1 MFRNCKALTTAP
13 ALPETTLKEDCYY
26 GMFCYCTALTT
37 APVLPATTL
46 VADCYKYMFYGCSSL
61 NAVTC
66 LATEGF
72 GAEDCLGS
80 WLEDT
85 ANNGILTVA
94 SGTSTTSTKW
104 VQGTNYPS
112 NWTIVELATIGIAK
126 AKLSTG
132 SDVETDVTWVQLWEN
147 GPKWATIN
155 VGVASTSATGTDLY
169 GGYYTWGGSAAQVAG
184 SFTDGHNTGSADL
197 SNTSNPITD
206 TATKLWGNNWR
217 MPTQAELQAL
227 KANCTWSASSA
238 GCTVTGKGDYAS
250 GSIFLPFAGCFD
262 YDYKTVSGAGSSG
275 SYWSS
280 TYYDDGENDSAYD
293 MYFNSSTPSVSEH
306 NRKYGYSVRAVLAN

>member
-1 MFRNCKALTTAP
+1 MKKSIILAAAVAALTMFASCQ
-13 ALPETTLKEDCYY
+13 KED
-26 GMFCYCTALTT
+26 
-37 APVLPATTL
+37 L
-46 VADCYKYMFYGCSSL
+46 VNESD
-61 NAVTC
+61 
-66 LATEGF
+66 
-72 GAEDCLGS
+72 
-80 WLEDT
+80 
-85 ANNGILTVA
+85 
-94 SGTSTTSTKW
+94 GTGNDLVFT
-104 VQGTNYPS
+104 
-112 NWTIVELATIGIAK
+112 ATIDN
-126 AKLSTG
+126 S
-132 SDVETDVTWVQLWEN
+132 
-147 GPKWATIN
+147 
-155 VGVASTSATGTDLY
+155 
-169 GGYYTWGGSAAQVAG
+169 
-184 SFTDGHNTGSADL
+184 
-197 SNTSNPITD
+197 
-206 TATKLWGNNWR
+206 ATKLWGNNWR

>member
-1 MFRNCKALTTAP
+1 MFYNCEALTQAP
-13 ALPETTLKEDCYY
+13 ALSATTLVKSCYES
-26 GMFCYCTALTT
+26 MFYNCEALTT

-46 VADCYKYMFYGCSSL
+46 VANCYKYMFYDCSSL

-66 LATEGF
+66 LATYIS
-72 GAEDCLGS
+72 ADDCTYD
-80 WLEDT
+80 WLSGVASSGT
-85 ANNGILTVA
+85 LTVPN
-94 SGTSTTSTKW
+94 GMED
-104 VQGTNYPS
+104 
-112 NWTIVELATIGIAK
+112 NWTKNSSSGYPTGWTIAELATIGIAK
-126 AKLSTG
+126 AKLDGTN
-132 SDVETDVTWVQLWEN
+132 ETDVTWVQLWEN

-155 VGVASTSATGTDLY
+155 VGVASTSATGADLY

-184 SFTDGHNTGSADL
+184 SFTDDHNFGTTNL

-217 MPTQAELQAL
+217 MPTQTELQAL
-227 KANCTWSASSA
+227 KTNCTWSASSA

-250 GSIFLPFAGCFD
+250 GSIFLPFAGYFD
-262 YDYKTVSGAGSSG
+262 YDSKTVSGAGTFG
-275 SYWSS
+275 DYWSS
-280 TYYDDGENDSAYD
+280 TYYDDGGANDNAYD

>member
-1 MFRNCKALTTAP
+1 MFYNCEALTTAP
-13 ALPETTLKEDCYY
+13 ALPATTLKEDCYY

-46 VADCYKYMFYGCSSL
+46 VADCYEYMFYDCSSL

-66 LATEGF
+66 LATDKS
-72 GAEDCLGS
+72 ADYCTYD
-80 WLEDT
+80 WLSGVASSGT
-85 ANNGILTVA
+85 LTVPD
-94 SGTSTTSTKW
+94 GMED
-104 VQGTNYPS
+104 
-112 NWTIVELATIGIAK
+112 NWTKNSSSGCPTGWNIEELATIGIAK

-132 SDVETDVTWVQLWEN
+132 SDVETDVTWVQLWEG

-155 VGVASTSATGTDLY
+155 VGVASTSATGADLY